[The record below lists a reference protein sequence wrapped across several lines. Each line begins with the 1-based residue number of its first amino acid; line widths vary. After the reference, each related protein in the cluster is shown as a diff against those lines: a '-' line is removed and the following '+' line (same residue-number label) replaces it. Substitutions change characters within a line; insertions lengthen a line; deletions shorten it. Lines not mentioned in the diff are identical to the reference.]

1 MPKLKRLVL
10 MFKPPPTN
18 DGVLFADWKLEGN
31 RLVRRLVQPGDAAI
45 LSANSERRKN
55 PDSIRKLE
63 WAKLAMRIPENHLLI
78 LFKKYPDLA
87 VAHAHT
93 AFLAW
98 KKFYQSSE
106 SIPYRLHHRN
116 LKRG

>member
-1 MPKLKRLVL
+1 MPKLKRLGL
-10 MFKPPPTN
+10 MFNPTPTN

-45 LSANSERRKN
+45 LSANSERRKD
-55 PDSIRKLE
+55 PGSIRKLD

-78 LFKKYPDLA
+78 LFKRYPDLA
-87 VAHAHT
+87 SVHAHT
-93 AFLAW
+93 SYLAW
-98 KKFYQSSE
+98 LKFHNSSE
-106 SIPYRLHHRN
+106 SEPYRLQPRS

>member
-1 MPKLKRLVL
+1 MRLAL
-10 MFKPPPTN
+10 MRPPPPEN

-31 RLVRRLVQPGDAAI
+31 RLVRRLVQPGDDAI

-55 PDSIRKLE
+55 PGSIRVLE

-78 LFKKYPDLA
+78 LFKKYPDLCA
-87 VAHAHT
+87 GHAHT
-93 AFLAW
+93 AFVAW
-98 KKFYQSSE
+98 NKFYDSAE
-106 SIPYRLHHRN
+106 STPYRLHDRN